1 MKAKNQLMKTL
12 LMVLCLVLISEN
24 LFAQAAGG
32 GGGNQLQSLKSAIQI
47 VMGIMF
53 LIAFPWGVVTIW
65 QGAVLKKKGDPEAYN
80 SIIAGLW
87 IAGGALIIGAIFY
100 AFSLGGAVL
109 TPQF

>member
-1 MKAKNQLMKTL
+1 MKTEKRLMKVFLML
-12 LMVLCLVLISEN
+12 LFLVLVSEN
-24 LFAQAAGG
+24 LFAQAPGG
-32 GGGNQLQSLKSAIQI
+32 GGGNQLQSLKSAIQM
-47 VMGIMF
+47 VLGIMF